1 MNIEYAVQIIW
12 SPEDNAYVAIT
23 AELPGCIA
31 DGKTPEEAL
40 ANVRVII
47 NEWIEVA
54 REDNREIPKPL
65 TIEDLSRLQ
74 HQAQAEFQKNL
85 EAEVKKVVSHVL
97 GQITLQQQPA
107 NSWNF
112 RSPMAF
118 DPVESLVTFG
128 GRR

>member
-1 MNIEYAVQIIW
+1 MDFVGRQSGACFAIQLMNIEYAVQIIW

-65 TIEDLSRLQ
+65 TIEDMGLQ
-74 HQAQAEFQKNL
+74 A
-85 EAEVKKVVSHVL
+85 VPS
-97 GQITLQQQPA
+97 
-107 NSWNF
+107 
-112 RSPMAF
+112 
-118 DPVESLVTFG
+118 
-128 GRR
+128 